1 MLDLGSVKKQLKH
14 MVKEKIE
21 TRGLFHEKLK
31 QGWSEL
37 KRWQEE
43 WEILQKKVEE
53 AKTSWLLAKP
63 CEFFALKRSV
73 NERPKEITVIATD
86 GSQIFPDHHEIS
98 SCYLINTGYV
108 VIHYGT
114 KEKPLMEQEAIL
126 YYKDHDLFE
135 QVNGRKISVNTTI
148 VSARRGILEMEK
160 LTLLLLDNS
169 ARKHILGLVDGTLI
183 LWSLEGSAPD
193 FRDKILKSFIT
204 YMDKLRDKKIPLAS
218 YLSRPRTND
227 FSNSLRVGLC
237 PEKKV
242 SCDRCPY
249 KDQLFLPC
257 SPVEGIT
264 DAMLFK
270 GVLKEGERSPLFES
284 SSGIISHYGE
294 HKILFYYMHTGQ
306 EIGRVE
312 IPVWVAKNEELLNL
326 THSVIYDQVKK
337 GGGYPV
343 VLSEAHEKAVIRG
356 TDREIFYRMISDS
369 LVEEK
374 IPVTM
379 SAKKASKEVV
389 RI

>member
-1 MLDLGSVKKQLKH
+1 MLDFGSVKKQLKY
-14 MVKEKIE
+14 MLKEKIE
-21 TRGLFHEKLK
+21 TRGTFHDKLK

-37 KRWQEE
+37 KRWEEE
-43 WEILQKKVEE
+43 WEKLKWKVEE
-53 AKTSWLLAKP
+53 AKTSWLLAKIY
-63 CEFFALKRSV
+63 ESFDNKRTV
-73 NERPKEITVIATD
+73 NKRPEEITVIATD

-114 KEKPLMEQEAIL
+114 KEKPLMAQEAVL
-126 YYKDHDLFE
+126 YYKDNDLFE
-135 QVNGRKISVNTTI
+135 EFNGRKVSVNTSI
-148 VSARRGILEMEK
+148 VSARRGILEVEK
-160 LTLLLLDNS
+160 LTSLLLDNS
-169 ARKHILGLVDGTLI
+169 KRKHLLGLVDGTLI
-183 LWSLEGSAPD
+183 LWTLEGSAPD
-193 FRDKILKSFIT
+193 FKDKILKSLLT
-204 YMDKLRDKKIPLAS
+204 YLDKLRDRKIPVAA
-218 YLSRPRTND
+218 YMSRPRTND
-227 FSNSLRVGLC
+227 MSNSLRVGLC
-237 PEKKV
+237 PETKV
-242 SCDRCPY
+242 NCDCCPY

-264 DAMLFK
+264 DAMLFN

-284 SSGIISHYGE
+284 SSGIMSHYGE
-294 HKILFYYMHTGQ
+294 NRILFYYIHTGQ

-312 IPVWVAKNEELLNL
+312 IPLWVAKDEDLLNL
-326 THSVIYDQVKK
+326 THSIIYDQIKK
-337 GGGYPV
+337 GRGYPV

-374 IPVTM
+374 IPVKM